1 LKHIAEVEKVNID
14 FIYYTGDLPP
24 HNIWNQSRSDQL
36 YSINTINQLLATLFP
51 NKTFYSA
58 VGNHEAGIFLCYFS
72 FKIFFFFFY
81 QAPCGMYPTPNIRS
95 DNISWLYQALADN
108 WINLGLPSDTRD
120 SILYGAFYTTIVRSG
135 LRVISLNM
143 NYCTDHNLWLLINS
157 TDPLNQLQ
165 WVNYS

>member
-72 FKIFFFFFY
+72 FKIFFFFY

-108 WINLGLPSDTRD
+108 WIKID
-120 SILYGAFYTTIVRSG
+120 
-135 LRVISLNM
+135 SLNM